1 MLALK
6 KKSVKSAFEALIP
19 KIMEEGTEMV
29 TEDGQKC
36 KEIMN
41 TIIEINDPSD
51 KSISE
56 KYPLGE
62 RAVKSYTEQ
71 LLHGSA
77 ATFVYDYHERI
88 FEYPNDKKE
97 LKNDQIEYIVNKLK
111 EQINS
116 RRAVAITWNPYI
128 DQTVKDVPCLQIV
141 QFLVRDNKLYQTV
154 LFRSNDAFLAFHAN
168 AIGLIALGEMVA
180 EKLGIELVKYTH
192 HSVSMH
198 VYSERDIDNLKSFL
212 K

>member
-1 MLALK
+1 MLTLK
-6 KKSVKSAFEALIP
+6 KMSVKSAFESLIP
-19 KIMEEGTEMV
+19 KIMEEGTDMT

-41 TIIEINDPSD
+41 VLIEITNPVD

-71 LLHGSA
+71 LVNGCS

-88 FEYPNDKKE
+88 FEYPNDVKSKKF
-97 LKNDQIEYIVNKLK
+97 DQVEYIVNKLK
-111 EQINS
+111 DEKNS

-128 DQTVKDVPCLQIV
+128 DTEVKDVPCLQFV
-141 QFLVRDNKLYQTV
+141 QFLIRDNKLYQTV

-168 AIGLIALGEMVA
+168 AIGLIALGELVA

-198 VYSERDIDNLKSFL
+198 VYSERDMDALKKF
-212 K
+212 